1 LVAEEDT
8 NMFFTKLIA
17 AVILPCV
24 NRTHDQSFS
33 FLFQVEMTMHTARKN
48 QLEWS
53 NHTLLG
59 LGKVKSVIMLI
70 PALPFQ
76 KYLNSLQITMVG
88 SNM

>member
-1 LVAEEDT
+1 
-8 NMFFTKLIA
+8 MFFTKLIA

-53 NHTLLG
+53 DHTLLG
-59 LGKVKSVIMLI
+59 LGRSLADDFPYEALI
-70 PALPFQ
+70 TVARAVNMYVVPF
-76 KYLNSLQITMVG
+76 LV
-88 SNM
+88 